1 MDGWRALVYIDGSLG
16 SAPKPVAKVSGS
28 LPELTGLVDALDG
41 PSVIGVYVFLA
52 DGEQR
57 EAGGPRIVRLEIRTA
72 VSGRGQYHV
81 VEPPVRPSW
90 YREVRTPVVAI
101 TATRYSVCTLARR

>member
-1 MDGWRALVYIDGSLG
+1 M
-16 SAPKPVAKVSGS
+16 SGS

-41 PSVIGVYVFLA
+41 PSVIGVYVFFA

-72 VSGRGQYHV
+72 VSVGANTTLWNRLSAHRGT
-81 VEPPVRPSW
+81 ERF
-90 YREVRTPVVAI
+90 
-101 TATRYSVCTLARR
+101 ARRWWQSPRLDIPSARWQGVDGEGWLR